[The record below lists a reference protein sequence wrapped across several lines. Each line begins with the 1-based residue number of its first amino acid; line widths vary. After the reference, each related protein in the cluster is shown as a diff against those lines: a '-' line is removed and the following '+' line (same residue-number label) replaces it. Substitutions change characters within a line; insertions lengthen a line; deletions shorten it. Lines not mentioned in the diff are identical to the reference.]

1 MRILRTIKPDP
12 KERKLLPPR
21 HAGVFLDTHYVMCAA
36 GVLSQFRPDAAL
48 AVLLESTG
56 VARPGG
62 R

>member
-1 MRILRTIKPDP
+1 MIVRRMRMPDP
-12 KERKLLPPR
+12 RERKLLPPR

-36 GVLSQFRPDAAL
+36 GVLSQVCPDAAL